1 MRIMDGVTW
10 GCICLKIDVIAANE
24 KYLKTIGHF
33 FVSLCCRLLT

>member
-1 MRIMDGVTW
+1 MVSLG

-33 FVSLCCRLLT
+33 LFHSVVVY